1 MVIVIASI
9 TIKPGKV
16 DEFIAAFKDNL
27 PAVHAEKGC
36 IEYFPS
42 QDIDSGM
49 PVQELNEN
57 VVTIC
62 EKWESLEHLAAHGK
76 APHML
81 AYRERVK
88 ELVEGMTLKVLQQ
101 A

>member
-1 MVIVIASI
+1 MVIVLASI
-9 TIKPGKV
+9 TVKPGKV
-16 DEFIAAFKDNL
+16 DEFVAAFKDNL
-27 PAVHAEKGC
+27 PAVHAEEGC
-36 IEYFPS
+36 IEYFPT

-49 PVQELNEN
+49 PIQDMNPQ

-88 ELVEGMTLKVLQQ
+88 DIVEGMTLKVLQP